1 MMRKIL
7 LRFKDKA
14 KHTSLLRVSK
24 KFLFKAFLYFV
35 LTVVAYQ
42 FLQPIFQ
49 MISQT
54 FMSREDIIDPSVS
67 WIPLAPSFHNLRVA
81 FAVLDMPASLFG
93 SIGFSVLLAFCQ
105 VIISALTGYA
115 FARFEFPFKKILFA
129 LLLISFVVPIQVLI
143 IPRIMTFQFLQGLSG
158 IQFFGTALPQ
168 VLMTLF
174 GQGVFSPIL
183 ILIFYSFMR
192 MIPKAL
198 DEAAMIDGANSLQVF
213 YHIAIRMSASTIL
226 VVFLFGVVWN
236 WNETYITNTFLAGNI
251 PLLPNMLSRFDS
263 LFSAGAAQVSGGQG
277 GVNRISEAFQMAGT
291 LITIVPLLVLYLFV
305 QKRFI
310 AGIENS
316 GITGE

>member
-1 MMRKIL
+1 MQNTLSKLKKPTHSSIWRNG
-7 LRFKDKA
+7 
-14 KHTSLLRVSK
+14 K

-35 LTVVAYQ
+35 LIVVADQ

-54 FMSREDIIDPSVS
+54 FMSRDDIIDPSVS
-67 WIPLAPSFHNLRVA
+67 WIPLAPSLHNLRVA
-81 FAVLDMPASLFG
+81 LAVLDMPRSLFG

-105 VIISALTGYA
+105 VVISALTGYA

-129 LLLISFVVPIQVLI
+129 LLLVSFVVPIQVLI
-143 IPRIMTFQFLQGLSG
+143 IPRIMTFQFLQGSSG
-158 IQFFGTALPQ
+158 IQFFGTTLPQ
-168 VLMTLF
+168 VIMTIL

-213 YHIAIRMSASTIL
+213 YHVAIRMSASTIL

-236 WNETYITNTFLAGNI
+236 WNETYITNTFLSGNI

-263 LFSAGAAQVSGGQG
+263 LFSTGAAQVGGGQG
-277 GVNRISEAFQMAGT
+277 GVDRISEAFQMAGT
-291 LITIVPLLVLYLFV
+291 LVTIVPLLVLYLFV